1 MPAFSTHY
9 IFAKELLPWLKDN
22 TDIKISDGMVYLGTQ
37 GADIFFFHRVFP
49 WMLGKSLRKI
59 GSSLHRSK
67 PSEILESMRD
77 YASSTDNKDLALS
90 YICGFIMHYALDR
103 VCHPYVYSLQ
113 NKITHG
119 SRFSNSHT
127 VHNKIEFAMDS
138 LLIKNRLKI
147 DNPLHFNTA
156 DTIVLSEKEIHEAGL
171 LLQSV
176 IKSVIG
182 KDICDAATAI
192 RDTEYIQSISFD
204 SHGIKRVIISIL
216 DIPIAL
222 ATKGYKLSSMLKP
235 KDLEKAKKYANIEK
249 AVWQSPWS
257 SGKRNES
264 FEELFE
270 IALLEAR
277 QMILSFLNGDDCR
290 EITHNISFL
299 TGVEV
304 K

>member
-22 TDIKISDGMVYLGTQ
+22 TDIKVSDSMVYLGTQ

-49 WMLGKSLRKI
+49 WMRGKSLRKI
-59 GSSLHRSK
+59 GSSIHRSK
-67 PSEILESMRD
+67 PSEIFESMRE
-77 YASSTDNKDLALS
+77 YADNTDNKDLALS

-119 SRFSNSHT
+119 RSFLNPHT
-127 VHNKIEFAMDS
+127 IHNKIEFAMDS
-138 LLIKNRLKI
+138 LLIKNRLGI
-147 DNPLHFNTA
+147 DNPLLFNTA
-156 DTIVLSEKEIHEAGL
+156 DTIMLSEGEIHEAGL

-182 KDICDAATAI
+182 KDICDTAAAI
-192 RDTEYIQSISFD
+192 RDTEYVQSISFD
-204 SHGIKRVIISIL
+204 PHGIKKTAVSIL

-257 SGKRNES
+257 NEKRSES

-270 IALLEAR
+270 IALLEAK
-277 QMILSFLNGDDCR
+277 QMILSFLNGDDCK

-299 TGVEV
+299 TGAEV